1 MSPAQLKIVVDLAPA
16 LAGIV
21 RTVESPILGF
31 NQSPDPPRPCWRGG
45 NSHSALDSSR
55 QTASQ
60 FSPALSAVGR
70 FVEAIGRATAIN
82 TPGTDDDLPN
92 ASIENARVVGIDI
105 QVGGTALLVHKENSL
120 PVLPAILGSED
131 TPLPARPEDG
141 SQRGHVDPVGISGID
156 ADSGNVPGL
165 IQANVAPGLSRIL
178 RFVNTISVRDVISQT
193 GFSSSH
199 IENIRI
205 RRGNRDCAYRSS
217 AKIRV

>member
-1 MSPAQLKIVVDLAPA
+1 MGVVVVSPAQLKIVVDLAPA

-45 NSHSALDSSR
+45 NSHSALDSSQ

-70 FVEAIGRATAIN
+70 FVEATGRA
-82 TPGTDDDLPN
+82 
-92 ASIENARVVGIDI
+92 
-105 QVGGTALLVHKENSL
+105 TALLVHKENSL

-131 TPLPARPEDG
+131 TRLPARPEDG